1 MDKNERVEQ
10 LNKEIVN
17 LALSLMKD
25 WAPSRNQQKQFV
37 MEYIANG
44 FINGSE
50 AVIKAGYSEKGAN
63 TKASEMLAGVNKYE
77 HIKPVIDEVKKA
89 YEERK
94 AELSIASGTEVLQ
107 YLTSVM
113 RGEQTEQILKSMG
126 AEFGQAIVDIDV
138 GAKDRLK
145 AAEMLGKTHKL
156 FTDKIENAT
165 EVLVIQDDI

>member
-1 MDKNERVEQ
+1 MDFIEKLPDGFDTLIGE
-10 LNKEIVN
+10 
-17 LALSLMKD
+17 
-25 WAPSRNQQKQFV
+25 
-37 MEYIANG
+37 NG
-44 FINGSE
+44 G
-50 AVIKAGYSEKGAN
+50 
-63 TKASEMLAGVNKYE
+63 
-77 HIKPVIDEVKKA
+77 
-89 YEERK
+89 
-94 AELSIASGTEVLQ
+94 ELSGGERQRLQ